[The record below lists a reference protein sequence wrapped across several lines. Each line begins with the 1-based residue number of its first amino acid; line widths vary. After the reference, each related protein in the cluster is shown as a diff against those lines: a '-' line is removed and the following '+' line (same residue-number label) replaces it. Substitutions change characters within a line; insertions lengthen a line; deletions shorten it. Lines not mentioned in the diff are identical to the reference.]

1 MKGEQAA
8 LDFDARSWAERR
20 SDEYRASL
28 ADRAKTTGQGGRAV
42 AADPEGFE
50 RVSKAIAE
58 LAEAGEEFTADDVRA
73 WSGPISS
80 PDVIGAAF
88 SAAKKAGLIR
98 VAGVT
103 TSKAVSRHGGL
114 VRLWEGVP

>member
-1 MKGEQAA
+1 VNAEQASF
-8 LDFDARSWAERR
+8 DIDARSPNERYA
-20 SDEYRASL
+20 DEYRASL
-28 ADRAKTTGQGGRAV
+28 SDRAKRTGQGRAV
-42 AADPEGFE
+42 QTDPEGFRRE
-50 RVSKAIAE
+50 ARAIAV
-58 LAEAGEEFTADDVRA
+58 LAEFGNQFSADDVRA
-73 WSGPISS
+73 WAGPFES

-88 SAAKKAGLIR
+88 SAAKRAGLIR

>member
-1 MKGEQAA
+1 MKAEQAT

-20 SDEYRASL
+20 SDEYRAEL
-28 ADRAKTTGQGGRAV
+28 AERAKDTGQTRA
-42 AADPEGFE
+42 ATTDPEGFE
-50 RVSKAIAE
+50 RASKAIAV
-58 LAEAGEEFTADDVRA
+58 LAELGHHFDAGDVRA
-73 WSGPISS
+73 WAGPFETGN
-80 PDVIGAAF
+80 VIGAAF

-103 TSKAVSRHGGL
+103 TSRAVSRHGGL